1 MCAEGFRKEIALRLA
16 AGALVFAALSEAGVE
31 QASAQ
36 QTPAVSQQS
45 SRSGPGTENNDEDFT
60 RPENLIQT
68 RFVYQTAP
76 GSGTLPGTIRT
87 VTTGTMVLRSDLKF
101 DVAPQW
107 TVAFRGDLPISA
119 KNPITSDNPTGEFA
133 EGLGDADVQAALIRT
148 INARWA
154 AGAGMRIIGPTGA
167 PDITSGKWQAMPI
180 IGARAML
187 PELSEGS
194 FFTALLRYDLSFAGD
209 PAKKNISNLQ
219 IAPTLN
225 IMLPEHWF
233 VTFYPTPDIR
243 INYGDP
249 ITGQTGRLFLPI
261 DVLVGRD
268 LTKNLT
274 VSLEIS
280 VPVIKDYPVYDFK
293 AVTRLN
299 MKF

>member
-1 MCAEGFRKEIALRLA
+1 M
-16 AGALVFAALSEAGVE
+16 
-31 QASAQ
+31 
-36 QTPAVSQQS
+36 TVSQQS

-68 RFVYQTAP
+68 GFVYQTAP
-76 GSGTLPGTIRT
+76 GSGTLPGTMRT

-107 TVAFRGDLPISA
+107 AVAFRGDPPISA

-154 AGAGMRIIGPTGA
+154 AGTGMRIITPTGA

-194 FFTALLRYDLSFAGD
+194 FFTALLRYDLRFAGD
-209 PAKKNISNLQ
+209 PAKKNITFGLQ
-219 IAPTLN
+219 RAAGPYRWALTGLMHRSKIRGVMRRVQRAYRFRCGAFRSRLVWLAVPQ
-225 IMLPEHWF
+225 HRF
-233 VTFYPTPDIR
+233 PTPGVWSLHPHR
-243 INYGDP
+243 
-249 ITGQTGRLFLPI
+249 RL
-261 DVLVGRD
+261 
-268 LTKNLT
+268 
-274 VSLEIS
+274 S
-280 VPVIKDYPVYDFK
+280 
-293 AVTRLN
+293 
-299 MKF
+299 

>member
-1 MCAEGFRKEIALRLA
+1 M
-16 AGALVFAALSEAGVE
+16 
-31 QASAQ
+31 
-36 QTPAVSQQS
+36 
-45 SRSGPGTENNDEDFT
+45 
-60 RPENLIQT
+60 
-68 RFVYQTAP
+68 YQTAP

-107 TVAFRGDLPISA
+107 AVAFRGDLPISA

-154 AGAGMRIIGPTGA
+154 AGTGMRIITPTGA

-243 INYGDP
+243 INYGDA

-261 DVLVGRD
+261 DVLAGRD

-293 AVTRLN
+293 AVTRVN